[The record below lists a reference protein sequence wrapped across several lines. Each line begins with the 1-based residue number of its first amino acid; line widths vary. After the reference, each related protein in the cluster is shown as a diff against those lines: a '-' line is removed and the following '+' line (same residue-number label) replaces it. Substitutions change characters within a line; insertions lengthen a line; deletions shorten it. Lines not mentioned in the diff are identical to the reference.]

1 MLMWLNGLRHIWN
14 REMEEYQTSFRE
26 AIENTPIIPAV
37 KDEESLAV
45 CLKSDSSVIFILF
58 GDICSIA
65 DIVER
70 IKEKGK
76 LAMVH
81 MDLIAGLGSK
91 EVSVDYIKKRT
102 RADGIIT
109 TKPILVKRAKELGLA
124 AVLRFFIIDSMA
136 LANLSRQTRE
146 ARPDCIEVLPGVMPK
161 VIRKITKENKI
172 PLIAGGLIADKE
184 DVCNALDAG
193 AVAVSATNTKIWFL

>member
-1 MLMWLNGLRHIWN
+1 
-14 REMEEYQTSFRE
+14 MEEYQTSFRE

-37 KDEESLAV
+37 KDEESLEV

-70 IKEKGK
+70 IKKKGK

-172 PLIAGGLIADKE
+172 PLLPFLLINYE
-184 DVCNALDAG
+184 L
-193 AVAVSATNTKIWFL
+193 

>member
-1 MLMWLNGLRHIWN
+1 
-14 REMEEYQTSFRE
+14 MEEYQTSFRE

-37 KDEESLAV
+37 KDEESLEV

-91 EVSVDYIKKRT
+91 EVSVDFIKKRT

-172 PLIAGGLIADKE
+172 PLIAGGLISDKE

-193 AVAVSATNTKIWFL
+193 AVAVSSTNTKIWFL

>member
-1 MLMWLNGLRHIWN
+1 
-14 REMEEYQTSFRE
+14 MEEYQTSFKE

-37 KDEESLAV
+37 KDEESLEV

-58 GDICSIA
+58 GDICGIA

>member
-1 MLMWLNGLRHIWN
+1 
-14 REMEEYQTSFRE
+14 MEEYQTSFRE

-37 KDEESLAV
+37 KDEESLEV
-45 CLKSDSSVIFILF
+45 CLKSDSSVIFMLF

-136 LANLSRQTRE
+136 LANLSKQTRE

-172 PLIAGGLIADKE
+172 PLIAGGLISDKE

-193 AVAVSATNTKIWFL
+193 AVAVSSTNTKIWFL

>member
-1 MLMWLNGLRHIWN
+1 
-14 REMEEYQTSFRE
+14 MEEYQTSFRE

-37 KDEESLAV
+37 KDEESLEV
-45 CLKSDSSVIFILF
+45 CLKRDSSVIFILF

-172 PLIAGGLIADKE
+172 PLIAGGLISDKE

-193 AVAVSATNTKIWFL
+193 AVAVSSTNTKIWFL

>member
-1 MLMWLNGLRHIWN
+1 
-14 REMEEYQTSFRE
+14 MEEYQTSFKE

-37 KDEESLAV
+37 KDEESLEV

-58 GDICSIA
+58 GDICGIA

-70 IKEKGK
+70 IKENGK

-172 PLIAGGLIADKE
+172 PLIAGGLISDKE

-193 AVAVSATNTKIWFL
+193 AVAVSSTNTKIWFL

>member
-1 MLMWLNGLRHIWN
+1 
-14 REMEEYQTSFRE
+14 MEEYQIRFRE

-37 KDEESLAV
+37 KDEESLKT
-45 CLKSDSSVIFILF
+45 CIKSDSSVIFVLF
-58 GDICSIA
+58 GDICNIA
-65 DIVER
+65 DIVEQ
-70 IKEKGK
+70 IKRKNK

-91 EVSVDYIKKRT
+91 EVSVDYIKRRT

-109 TKPILVKRAKELGLA
+109 TKPVLAKRAKELGLA
-124 AVLRFFIIDSMA
+124 VVLRFFIIDSMA
-136 LANLSRQTRE
+136 LSNLSKQTRE

-161 VIRKITKENKI
+161 VIRTITRENKI
-172 PLIAGGLIADKE
+172 PLIAGGLITDKE

-193 AVAVSATNTKIWFL
+193 AVAVSSTNTKIWFL

>member
-1 MLMWLNGLRHIWN
+1 
-14 REMEEYQTSFRE
+14 MEEYQTSFRE

-37 KDEESLAV
+37 KDEESLEV

-91 EVSVDYIKKRT
+91 EISVDYIKKRT

-172 PLIAGGLIADKE
+172 PLIAGGLISDKE

-193 AVAVSATNTKIWFL
+193 AVAVSSTNTKIWFL

>member
-1 MLMWLNGLRHIWN
+1 
-14 REMEEYQTSFRE
+14 MEEYQTSFKE
-26 AIENTPIIPAV
+26 AIENTPIIPAI
-37 KDEESLAV
+37 KDEESLEV

-58 GDICSIA
+58 GDICGIA

-172 PLIAGGLIADKE
+172 PLIAGGLISDKE

-193 AVAVSATNTKIWFL
+193 AVAVSSTNTKIWFL

>member
-1 MLMWLNGLRHIWN
+1 
-14 REMEEYQTSFRE
+14 MEEYQTSFRE

-37 KDEESLAV
+37 KDEESLEV

-161 VIRKITKENKI
+161 VIRNITKENKI
-172 PLIAGGLIADKE
+172 PLIAGGLISDKE

-193 AVAVSATNTKIWFL
+193 AVAVSSTNTKIWFL

>member
-1 MLMWLNGLRHIWN
+1 
-14 REMEEYQTSFRE
+14 MEEYQTSFRE

-37 KDEESLAV
+37 KDEESLEV

-109 TKPILVKRAKELGLA
+109 TKRAKELGLA

-172 PLIAGGLIADKE
+172 PLIAGGLISDKE

-193 AVAVSATNTKIWFL
+193 AVAVSSTNTKIWFL

>member
-1 MLMWLNGLRHIWN
+1 
-14 REMEEYQTSFRE
+14 MEEYQTSFRE

-37 KDEESLAV
+37 KDEESLEV

-102 RADGIIT
+102 RTDGIIT

-172 PLIAGGLIADKE
+172 PLIAGGLISDKE

-193 AVAVSATNTKIWFL
+193 AVAVSSTNTKIWFL

>member
-1 MLMWLNGLRHIWN
+1 
-14 REMEEYQTSFRE
+14 MEEYQTSFRE
-26 AIENTPIIPAV
+26 AIENIPIIPAV
-37 KDEESLAV
+37 KDEESLEV

-172 PLIAGGLIADKE
+172 PLIAGGLISDKE

-193 AVAVSATNTKIWFL
+193 AVAVSSTNTKIWFL